1 LVITYLGAQSIILLQ
16 ILTNVILKMKISQ
29 YAKVFISV
37 EFAGLSLMSCT
48 SNQPEK
54 VIESKRPNIILM
66 MSDDHAQKAI
76 SAYDSTL
83 INTPGIDRIA
93 NEGML
98 FTNSFVANSICAPS
112 RAVMLTGKHSHL
124 NGLRDNQDVFDGSQV
139 TFPKLLQSTGY
150 YTTLIG
156 KWHLK
161 SEPTG
166 FNFWKIL
173 NDQGEYYNPDFIEM
187 GDTVLSNGYVSD
199 LITDYAIQSLKNRD
213 KSKPFC
219 MIYNHKAPHRSW
231 MPDTTDLYLFEDV
244 EFPVPETFFDDY
256 KGRKAAEL
264 ADMRITDMYLTW
276 DMKLQPG
283 EYEKESTRGG
293 SGQTPFKEV
302 EEYAKAWLDRMSP
315 EQRKAWDDYYK
326 PRNNV
331 FTELNLTGKELA
343 LWMYQRYISD
353 YLKCVVSVD
362 RNINRLLD
370 YLEENQ
376 ILDNTIII
384 YTSDQ
389 GFYLGEHGW
398 YDKRFMYEESFRT
411 PLLIRYPKEIKA
423 GSTCDNLVQNIDY
436 APTILDLANI
446 NIPDEMQGK
455 SLRPLWQNNE
465 PAQWRNALYY
475 HYYEY
480 PYGWHNVNKHDGI
493 RTDRYKLI
501 DFYEMEIFELY
512 DLRTDPNEM
521 NNLSDDPDYQTIK
534 DSLKIELDKIRD
546 YYNVVF

>member
-1 LVITYLGAQSIILLQ
+1 
-16 ILTNVILKMKISQ
+16 MKISQ

-455 SLRPLWQNNE
+455 SLRPLWQNNA